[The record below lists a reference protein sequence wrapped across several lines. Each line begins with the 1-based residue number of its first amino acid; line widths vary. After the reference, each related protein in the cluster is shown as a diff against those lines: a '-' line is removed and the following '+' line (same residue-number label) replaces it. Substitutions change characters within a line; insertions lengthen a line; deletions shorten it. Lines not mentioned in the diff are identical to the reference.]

1 MSQSWARALACCAS
15 QQLGKTNEAAIALR
29 VIVAGAVCVCAR
41 ARAQAR
47 QPQKKICQNTEKR
60 PIAATPRA
68 STYRCLQHARDSRVL
83 AGSDTIIGLAV
94 TLRERSRAAPA
105 QRAQG
110 PRPRQVPHPPRP
122 PAGRESEPHAHDMG
136 ARLPHAVRYA
146 AHTSS
151 VAGVHAR
158 ARGKRPVLSL
168 LAS

>member
-68 STYRCLQHARDSRVL
+68 STYRCLQHANDSRVL

-110 PRPRQVPHPPRP
+110 PRRGRCRIRRGRP
-122 PAGRESEPHAHDMG
+122 PAERVSRTRMTWARGCRTLSDMHRTLPRSRARMPVRAGRD
-136 ARLPHAVRYA
+136 L
-146 AHTSS
+146 SS
-151 VAGVHAR
+151 V
-158 ARGKRPVLSL
+158 S
-168 LAS
+168 